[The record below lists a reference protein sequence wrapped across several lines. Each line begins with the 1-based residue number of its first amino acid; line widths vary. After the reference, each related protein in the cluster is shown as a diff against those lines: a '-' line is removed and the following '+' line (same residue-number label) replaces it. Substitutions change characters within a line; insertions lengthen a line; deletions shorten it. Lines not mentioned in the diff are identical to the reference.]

1 MSQLNPAMTTETSI
15 NNSILTPYP
24 QNKKSEQQHMN
35 MQEGMINMDT
45 IDAMMN
51 DGDLINLQSKY
62 INICWSILAIG
73 TVIFTIAN
81 IKN

>member
-1 MSQLNPAMTTETSI
+1 
-15 NNSILTPYP
+15 
-24 QNKKSEQQHMN
+24 MN